1 MPTRLYSFSMSLK
14 FNLLHCL
21 VMDIDLLAKMI
32 RDVVLEKDE
41 VALPGLGVFVAE
53 FVPASFSDKGFT
65 INPPYKRLTF
75 RQEVNAGDDTLIRMY
90 AEANNIGEDAAAR
103 IVNDFL
109 SGLKDI
115 LMVRKSVV
123 FPELGKLR
131 ATRENNFFFIADENL
146 DIYPEGFGL
155 EPVSLKTH
163 QEAVSEVAETIA
175 GLRSILEPE
184 TASGT
189 DIASESETPPA
200 SETVL
205 EADSAP
211 ESENAAEPEAEP
223 VVGAAAASGIALQTE
238 SEDEP
243 MEVAEEGVSGD
254 DAEGESVVETGSEA
268 AEEAVEDAAGESAEE
283 AAGEAEDS
291 CAEGDAEQSG
301 TNAED
306 TMEIAEETVE
316 EFAEESAAET
326 ESEPAEET
334 AAAEEE
340 SAEEPA
346 GESEEEPAEDHAGE
360 DAAATSG
367 PETENDFGLMP
378 PLDIQ
383 IEETDSDAEAAPLAD
398 ADLDVQSGRD
408 SETVGHEV
416 LSEILVIEDNSKAM
430 EDNAGEIEDNG
441 EATGESSSA
450 IGDDANTPS
459 RSSRFWK
466 TFRIIAVTLAVLAIL
481 ALAAFIILSRVA
493 PDFIDRILYS
503 PEELDIVRQMTSG
516 R

>member
-14 FNLLHCL
+14 FNLLHYL

-211 ESENAAEPEAEP
+211 ESENAAEPEVEP
-223 VVGAAAASGIALQTE
+223 VVVAAAASGIALQTE

-268 AEEAVEDAAGESAEE
+268 AEEAAEDAVGESAEQS
-283 AAGEAEDS
+283 AGEAEDS

-306 TMEIAEETVE
+306 TMEIAEETAE
-316 EFAEESAAET
+316 ESAEESAAET

-346 GESEEEPAEDHAGE
+346 EEPAAEA
-360 DAAATSG
+360 AAATSG
-367 PETENDFGLMP
+367 PEKDNDFGIIP

-383 IEETDSDAEAAPLAD
+383 IEETDPDAEAAPLAD
-398 ADLDVQSGRD
+398 ADLALHSGQD
-408 SETVGHEV
+408 SGPVGQEF
-416 LSEILVIEDNSKAM
+416 LSEILVIEDN
-430 EDNAGEIEDNG
+430 
-441 EATGESSSA
+441 
-450 IGDDANTPS
+450 ANEPS

>member
-14 FNLLHCL
+14 FNLLHYL

-115 LMVRKSVV
+115 LMVRKAVV

-189 DIASESETPPA
+189 DIALESEAVPA
-200 SETVL
+200 PETVL
-205 EADSAP
+205 DADSAP

-268 AEEAVEDAAGESAEE
+268 AEEAAEEAAGESAEQ

-306 TMEIAEETVE
+306 TMEIAEETAE
-316 EFAEESAAET
+316 ESAEESAAET

-346 GESEEEPAEDHAGE
+346 EEPAAEA
-360 DAAATSG
+360 AAATSG
-367 PETENDFGLMP
+367 PEKDNDFGIIP

-383 IEETDSDAEAAPLAD
+383 IEETDPDAEAAPLAD
-398 ADLDVQSGRD
+398 ADLALHPGQD
-408 SETVGHEV
+408 SEPVSQEF
-416 LSEILVIEDNSKAM
+416 LSEILVIEDN
-430 EDNAGEIEDNG
+430 
-441 EATGESSSA
+441 
-450 IGDDANTPS
+450 ANEPS

-493 PDFIDRILYS
+493 PDFIDKILYS

>member
-14 FNLLHCL
+14 FNLLHYL

-109 SGLKDI
+109 AGLKDI
-115 LMVRKSVV
+115 LMVRKAVV

-223 VVGAAAASGIALQTE
+223 VVGDAAASGIALQTE

-283 AAGEAEDS
+283 AAEQAAEQAADG

-340 SAEEPA
+340 SAEEPV
-346 GESEEEPAEDHAGE
+346 EEPAAEA
-360 DAAATSG
+360 AAATSG
-367 PETENDFGLMP
+367 PEKDNDFGIIP

-383 IEETDSDAEAAPLAD
+383 IEETDPDAEAAPLAD
-398 ADLDVQSGRD
+398 ADLALHPGQD
-408 SETVGHEV
+408 SEPVSQEF
-416 LSEILVIEDNSKAM
+416 LSEILVIEDN
-430 EDNAGEIEDNG
+430 
-441 EATGESSSA
+441 
-450 IGDDANTPS
+450 ANEPS

>member
-1 MPTRLYSFSMSLK
+1 MPTWLYSFSILLK
-14 FNLLHCL
+14 FNLLHYL

-115 LMVRKSVV
+115 LMVRKAVV

-211 ESENAAEPEAEP
+211 ESENAAEPEVEP
-223 VVGAAAASGIALQTE
+223 VVVAAAASGIALQTE

-268 AEEAVEDAAGESAEE
+268 AEEAAEDAVGESAEQF
-283 AAGEAEDS
+283 AGEAEDS

-306 TMEIAEETVE
+306 TMEIAEETAE
-316 EFAEESAAET
+316 ESAEESAAET

-346 GESEEEPAEDHAGE
+346 EEPAAEA
-360 DAAATSG
+360 AAATSG
-367 PETENDFGLMP
+367 PEKDNDFGIIP

-383 IEETDSDAEAAPLAD
+383 IEETDPDAEAAPLAD
-398 ADLDVQSGRD
+398 ADLALHPGQD
-408 SETVGHEV
+408 SEPVSQEF
-416 LSEILVIEDNSKAM
+416 LSEILVIEDN
-430 EDNAGEIEDNG
+430 
-441 EATGESSSA
+441 
-450 IGDDANTPS
+450 ANEPS

>member
-14 FNLLHCL
+14 FNLLHYL

-32 RDVVLEKDE
+32 RDVVLENDE

-115 LMVRKSVV
+115 LMVRKAVV

-243 MEVAEEGVSGD
+243 IEVAEEGVSGD

-306 TMEIAEETVE
+306 TMEIAEETAE
-316 EFAEESAAET
+316 ESAEESAAET

-346 GESEEEPAEDHAGE
+346 EEPAAEA
-360 DAAATSG
+360 AAATSG
-367 PETENDFGLMP
+367 PEKDNDFGIIP

-383 IEETDSDAEAAPLAD
+383 IEETDPDAEAAPLAD
-398 ADLDVQSGRD
+398 ADLALHPGQD
-408 SETVGHEV
+408 SEPVSQEF
-416 LSEILVIEDNSKAM
+416 LSEILVIEDN
-430 EDNAGEIEDNG
+430 
-441 EATGESSSA
+441 
-450 IGDDANTPS
+450 ANEPS

-493 PDFIDRILYS
+493 PDFIDKLLYS

>member
-14 FNLLHCL
+14 FNLLHYL

-115 LMVRKSVV
+115 LMVRKAVV

-223 VVGAAAASGIALQTE
+223 VVVAAAASGIALQTE

-268 AEEAVEDAAGESAEE
+268 AEEAAEDAVGESAEE
-283 AAGEAEDS
+283 AAEQAAGEAEDS

-346 GESEEEPAEDHAGE
+346 EEPAAEA
-360 DAAATSG
+360 AAATSG
-367 PETENDFGLMP
+367 PEKDNDFGIIP

-383 IEETDSDAEAAPLAD
+383 IEETDPDAEAAPLAD
-398 ADLDVQSGRD
+398 ADLALHPGQD
-408 SETVGHEV
+408 SEPVSQEF
-416 LSEILVIEDNSKAM
+416 LSEILVIEDN
-430 EDNAGEIEDNG
+430 
-441 EATGESSSA
+441 
-450 IGDDANTPS
+450 ANEPS

-481 ALAAFIILSRVA
+481 VLAAFIILSRVA

-503 PEELDIVRQMTSG
+503 PEELDIVRQMTSV

>member
-1 MPTRLYSFSMSLK
+1 MPTWLYSFSMSLK
-14 FNLLHCL
+14 FNLLHYL

-53 FVPASFSDKGFT
+53 CVPASFSDKGFT

-115 LMVRKSVV
+115 LMVRKAVV

-223 VVGAAAASGIALQTE
+223 VVVADAASGIALQSE

-254 DAEGESVVETGSEA
+254 DAEGESVVETGSA
-268 AEEAVEDAAGESAEE
+268 AEEESAEEPAGESAEQV
-283 AAGEAEDS
+283 ADS

-306 TMEIAEETVE
+306 TMEIAEETAE
-316 EFAEESAAET
+316 ESAEESAAET

-346 GESEEEPAEDHAGE
+346 EEPAAEA
-360 DAAATSG
+360 AAATSG
-367 PETENDFGLMP
+367 PEKDNDFGIIP

-383 IEETDSDAEAAPLAD
+383 IEETDPDAEAAPLAD
-398 ADLDVQSGRD
+398 ADLALHPGQD
-408 SETVGHEV
+408 SEPVSQEF
-416 LSEILVIEDNSKAM
+416 LSEILVIEDN
-430 EDNAGEIEDNG
+430 
-441 EATGESSSA
+441 
-450 IGDDANTPS
+450 ANEPS

-493 PDFIDRILYS
+493 PDFIDKILYS

>member
-1 MPTRLYSFSMSLK
+1 MPIWLYSFSILLK
-14 FNLLHCL
+14 FNLLHYL

-115 LMVRKSVV
+115 LMVRKAVV

-268 AEEAVEDAAGESAEE
+268 AEEAVEDAVGESAEQF
-283 AAGEAEDS
+283 AGEAEDS

-340 SAEEPA
+340 ST
-346 GESEEEPAEDHAGE
+346 EEPAEDP
-360 DAAATSG
+360 AAEAASATSG
-367 PETENDFGLMP
+367 PEKDNDFGIIP

-383 IEETDSDAEAAPLAD
+383 IEETDPDAEAAPLAD
-398 ADLDVQSGRD
+398 ADLALHPGQD
-408 SETVGHEV
+408 SEPVSQEF
-416 LSEILVIEDNSKAM
+416 LSEILVIEDNGKAI
-430 EDNAGEIEDNG
+430 EDNANE
-441 EATGESSSA
+441 
-450 IGDDANTPS
+450 PS

-503 PEELDIVRQMTSG
+503 PEELDIVRQMTSV

>member
-1 MPTRLYSFSMSLK
+1 MPTWLYSFSMSLK
-14 FNLLHCL
+14 FNLLHYL

-32 RDVVLEKDE
+32 RDVVLEKNE

-115 LMVRKSVV
+115 LMVRKAIV

-211 ESENAAEPEAEP
+211 ESENAAEPEVEP
-223 VVGAAAASGIALQTE
+223 VVVAAAASGIALQTE

-306 TMEIAEETVE
+306 TMEIAEETAE
-316 EFAEESAAET
+316 ESAEESAAET

-346 GESEEEPAEDHAGE
+346 EEPAAEA
-360 DAAATSG
+360 AAATSG
-367 PETENDFGLMP
+367 PEKDNDFGIIP

-383 IEETDSDAEAAPLAD
+383 IEETDPDAEAAPLAD
-398 ADLDVQSGRD
+398 ADLALHPGQD
-408 SETVGHEV
+408 SEPVSQEF
-416 LSEILVIEDNSKAM
+416 LSEILVIEDNGKAI
-430 EDNAGEIEDNG
+430 EDNANE
-441 EATGESSSA
+441 
-450 IGDDANTPS
+450 PS

-503 PEELDIVRQMTSG
+503 PEELDIVRQMTSV

>member
-14 FNLLHCL
+14 FNLLHYL

-115 LMVRKSVV
+115 LMVRKAVV

-283 AAGEAEDS
+283 AEDS

-346 GESEEEPAEDHAGE
+346 EEPAAEA
-360 DAAATSG
+360 AAATSG
-367 PETENDFGLMP
+367 PEKDNDFGIIP

-383 IEETDSDAEAAPLAD
+383 IEETDPDAEAAPLAD
-398 ADLDVQSGRD
+398 ADLALHPGQD
-408 SETVGHEV
+408 SEPVSQEF
-416 LSEILVIEDNSKAM
+416 LSEILVIEDN
-430 EDNAGEIEDNG
+430 
-441 EATGESSSA
+441 
-450 IGDDANTPS
+450 ANEPS

-493 PDFIDRILYS
+493 PDFIDKLLYS

>member
-14 FNLLHCL
+14 FNLLHYL

-115 LMVRKSVV
+115 LMVRKAVV

-223 VVGAAAASGIALQTE
+223 VVVADAASGIALQSE

-283 AAGEAEDS
+283 SAEESAGEAEDS

-306 TMEIAEETVE
+306 TMEIAEETAE
-316 EFAEESAAET
+316 ESAEESAAET

-346 GESEEEPAEDHAGE
+346 EEPAAEA
-360 DAAATSG
+360 AAATSG
-367 PETENDFGLMP
+367 PEKDNDFGIIP

-383 IEETDSDAEAAPLAD
+383 IEETDPDAEAAPLAD
-398 ADLDVQSGRD
+398 ADLALHPGQD
-408 SETVGHEV
+408 SEPVSQEF
-416 LSEILVIEDNSKAM
+416 LSEILVIEDN
-430 EDNAGEIEDNG
+430 
-441 EATGESSSA
+441 
-450 IGDDANTPS
+450 ANEPS

-503 PEELDIVRQMTSG
+503 PEELDIVRQMTTV

>member
-1 MPTRLYSFSMSLK
+1 MPIWLYSFSILLK
-14 FNLLHCL
+14 FNLLHYL

-65 INPPYKRLTF
+65 INPPYKRLSF

-115 LMVRKSVV
+115 LMVRKAVV

-211 ESENAAEPEAEP
+211 ESENAAEPEVEP
-223 VVGAAAASGIALQTE
+223 VVVAAAASGIALQTE

-268 AEEAVEDAAGESAEE
+268 AEEAAEDAVGESAEE
-283 AAGEAEDS
+283 AAEQAAGEAEDS

-340 SAEEPA
+340 ST
-346 GESEEEPAEDHAGE
+346 EEPAEDP
-360 DAAATSG
+360 AAEAASATSG
-367 PETENDFGLMP
+367 PEKDNDFGIIP

-383 IEETDSDAEAAPLAD
+383 IEETDPDAEAAPLAD
-398 ADLDVQSGRD
+398 ADLALHPGQD
-408 SETVGHEV
+408 SEPVSQEF
-416 LSEILVIEDNSKAM
+416 LSEILVIEDN
-430 EDNAGEIEDNG
+430 
-441 EATGESSSA
+441 
-450 IGDDANTPS
+450 ANEPS

-503 PEELDIVRQMTSG
+503 PEELDIVRQMTSV

>member
-14 FNLLHCL
+14 FNLLHYL

-211 ESENAAEPEAEP
+211 ESENAAEPEVEP
-223 VVGAAAASGIALQTE
+223 VVVAAAASGIALQSE

-268 AEEAVEDAAGESAEE
+268 AEEAVEDAAGEAAGESAEE
-283 AAGEAEDS
+283 AEDG

-306 TMEIAEETVE
+306 TMEIAEETAE
-316 EFAEESAAET
+316 ESAEESAAET
-326 ESEPAEET
+326 ELEPAEET

-346 GESEEEPAEDHAGE
+346 EEPAAEA
-360 DAAATSG
+360 AAATSG
-367 PETENDFGLMP
+367 PEKDNDFGIIP

-383 IEETDSDAEAAPLAD
+383 IEETDPDAEAAPLAD
-398 ADLDVQSGRD
+398 ADLALHPGQD
-408 SETVGHEV
+408 SEPVSQEF
-416 LSEILVIEDNSKAM
+416 LSEILVIEDN
-430 EDNAGEIEDNG
+430 
-441 EATGESSSA
+441 
-450 IGDDANTPS
+450 ANEPS

-503 PEELDIVRQMTSG
+503 PEELDIVRQMTSV

>member
-14 FNLLHCL
+14 FNLLHYL

-109 SGLKDI
+109 AGLKDI
-115 LMVRKSVV
+115 LMVRKAVV

-211 ESENAAEPEAEP
+211 ESENAAEPEVEP
-223 VVGAAAASGIALQTE
+223 VVVAAAASGIALQTE

-326 ESEPAEET
+326 ESEPAEEI

-340 SAEEPA
+340 SAEEPV
-346 GESEEEPAEDHAGE
+346 EEPAAEA
-360 DAAATSG
+360 AAATSG
-367 PETENDFGLMP
+367 PEKDNDFGIIP

-383 IEETDSDAEAAPLAD
+383 IEETDPDAEAAPLAD
-398 ADLDVQSGRD
+398 ADLALHPGQD
-408 SETVGHEV
+408 SEPVSQEF
-416 LSEILVIEDNSKAM
+416 LSEILVIEDNGKAI
-430 EDNAGEIEDNG
+430 EDNANE
-441 EATGESSSA
+441 
-450 IGDDANTPS
+450 PS

>member
-1 MPTRLYSFSMSLK
+1 
-14 FNLLHCL
+14 
-21 VMDIDLLAKMI
+21 MDIDLLAKMI

-109 SGLKDI
+109 AGLKDI
-115 LMVRKSVV
+115 LMVRKAVV

-211 ESENAAEPEAEP
+211 ESENAAEPEVEP
-223 VVGAAAASGIALQTE
+223 VVVAAAASGIALQTE

-243 MEVAEEGVSGD
+243 MEVAEEGVLGD

-268 AEEAVEDAAGESAEE
+268 AEEAAEEAAGESAEQ

-306 TMEIAEETVE
+306 TMEIAEETAE
-316 EFAEESAAET
+316 ESAEESAAET

-346 GESEEEPAEDHAGE
+346 EEPAAEA
-360 DAAATSG
+360 AAATSG
-367 PETENDFGLMP
+367 PEKDNDFGIIP

-383 IEETDSDAEAAPLAD
+383 IEETDPDAEAAPLAD
-398 ADLDVQSGRD
+398 ADLALHPGQD
-408 SETVGHEV
+408 SEPVSQEF
-416 LSEILVIEDNSKAM
+416 LSEILVIEDN
-430 EDNAGEIEDNG
+430 
-441 EATGESSSA
+441 
-450 IGDDANTPS
+450 ANEPS

-481 ALAAFIILSRVA
+481 VLAAFIILSRVA
-493 PDFIDRILYS
+493 PDFIDKILYS

>member
-14 FNLLHCL
+14 FNLLHYL

-115 LMVRKSVV
+115 LMVRKAVV

-268 AEEAVEDAAGESAEE
+268 AEEAAEDAVGESAEE
-283 AAGEAEDS
+283 AAEQAAGEAEDS

-306 TMEIAEETVE
+306 TMEIAEETAE
-316 EFAEESAAET
+316 ESAEESAAEI
-326 ESEPAEET
+326 EPEPVEET

-346 GESEEEPAEDHAGE
+346 EEPAAEA
-360 DAAATSG
+360 AAATSG
-367 PETENDFGLMP
+367 PEKDNDFGIIP

-383 IEETDSDAEAAPLAD
+383 IEETDPDAEAAPLAD
-398 ADLDVQSGRD
+398 ADLALHPGQD
-408 SETVGHEV
+408 SEPVSQEF
-416 LSEILVIEDNSKAM
+416 LSEILVIEDN
-430 EDNAGEIEDNG
+430 
-441 EATGESSSA
+441 
-450 IGDDANTPS
+450 ANEPS

-493 PDFIDRILYS
+493 PDFIDKILYS
-503 PEELDIVRQMTSG
+503 PEELDIVRQMTTV

>member
-14 FNLLHCL
+14 FNLLHYL

-115 LMVRKSVV
+115 LMVRKAVV

-268 AEEAVEDAAGESAEE
+268 AEEAAGESAEQ
-283 AAGEAEDS
+283 AEDS

-326 ESEPAEET
+326 ESEPAEEI

-346 GESEEEPAEDHAGE
+346 EESAEEPVEEPAAEA
-360 DAAATSG
+360 AAATSG
-367 PETENDFGLMP
+367 PEKDNDFGIIP

-383 IEETDSDAEAAPLAD
+383 IEETDPDAEAAPLAD
-398 ADLDVQSGRD
+398 ADLALHPGQD
-408 SETVGHEV
+408 SEPVSQEF
-416 LSEILVIEDNSKAM
+416 LSEILVIEDN
-430 EDNAGEIEDNG
+430 
-441 EATGESSSA
+441 
-450 IGDDANTPS
+450 ANEPS

-493 PDFIDRILYS
+493 PDFIDKILYS
-503 PEELDIVRQMTSG
+503 PEELDIVRQMTSV

>member
-1 MPTRLYSFSMSLK
+1 MPTWLYSFSMSLK
-14 FNLLHCL
+14 FNLLHYL

-115 LMVRKSVV
+115 LMVRKAVV

-184 TASGT
+184 NAPGN
-189 DIASESETPPA
+189 DI
-200 SETVL
+200 
-205 EADSAP
+205 AP
-211 ESENAAEPEAEP
+211 ESENVAEPEVEP
-223 VVGAAAASGIALQTE
+223 VVVAAAASGVALQSV

-243 MEVAEEGVSGD
+243 DIAFEIVPESSSEAVQEPACDTGNADGDSGAEEVRVDGLVEEGVSGD

-306 TMEIAEETVE
+306 TMEIAEETAE
-316 EFAEESAAET
+316 ESAEESAAET

-346 GESEEEPAEDHAGE
+346 EEPAAEA
-360 DAAATSG
+360 AAATSG
-367 PETENDFGLMP
+367 PEKDNDFGIIP

-383 IEETDSDAEAAPLAD
+383 IEETDPDAEAAPLAD
-398 ADLDVQSGRD
+398 ADLALHPGQD
-408 SETVGHEV
+408 SEPVSQEF
-416 LSEILVIEDNSKAM
+416 LSEILVIEDN
-430 EDNAGEIEDNG
+430 
-441 EATGESSSA
+441 
-450 IGDDANTPS
+450 ANEPS

-493 PDFIDRILYS
+493 PDFIDKILYS

>member
-14 FNLLHCL
+14 FNLLHYL

-115 LMVRKSVV
+115 LMVRKAVV

-306 TMEIAEETVE
+306 TMEIAEETAE
-316 EFAEESAAET
+316 ESAEESAAET

-346 GESEEEPAEDHAGE
+346 EEPAAEA
-360 DAAATSG
+360 AAATSG
-367 PETENDFGLMP
+367 PEKDNDFGIIP

-383 IEETDSDAEAAPLAD
+383 IEETDPDAEAAPLAD
-398 ADLDVQSGRD
+398 ADLALHPGQDSGPV
-408 SETVGHEV
+408 SQEF
-416 LSEILVIEDNSKAM
+416 LSEILVIEDN
-430 EDNAGEIEDNG
+430 
-441 EATGESSSA
+441 
-450 IGDDANTPS
+450 ANEPS

-493 PDFIDRILYS
+493 PDFIDKILYS
-503 PEELDIVRQMTSG
+503 PEELDIVRQMTSV

>member
-14 FNLLHCL
+14 FNLLHYL

-65 INPPYKRLTF
+65 INPPYKRLSF

-115 LMVRKSVV
+115 LMVRKAVV

-211 ESENAAEPEAEP
+211 ESENAAEPEVEP
-223 VVGAAAASGIALQTE
+223 VVVAAAASGIALQTE

-306 TMEIAEETVE
+306 TMEIAEETAE
-316 EFAEESAAET
+316 ESAEESAAET

-346 GESEEEPAEDHAGE
+346 EEPAAEA
-360 DAAATSG
+360 AAATSG
-367 PETENDFGLMP
+367 PEKDNDFGIIP

-383 IEETDSDAEAAPLAD
+383 IEETDPDAEAAPLAD
-398 ADLDVQSGRD
+398 ADLALHPGQD
-408 SETVGHEV
+408 SEPVSQEF
-416 LSEILVIEDNSKAM
+416 LSEILVIEDNGKAI
-430 EDNAGEIEDNG
+430 EDNANE
-441 EATGESSSA
+441 
-450 IGDDANTPS
+450 PS

-503 PEELDIVRQMTSG
+503 PEELDIVRQMTSV

>member
-1 MPTRLYSFSMSLK
+1 
-14 FNLLHCL
+14 
-21 VMDIDLLAKMI
+21 MDIDLLAKMI

-115 LMVRKSVV
+115 LMVRKAVV

-283 AAGEAEDS
+283 AAEQAAEQAADG

-306 TMEIAEETVE
+306 TMEIAEETAE
-316 EFAEESAAET
+316 ESAEESAAET

-346 GESEEEPAEDHAGE
+346 EEPAAEA
-360 DAAATSG
+360 AAATSG
-367 PETENDFGLMP
+367 PEKDNDFGIIP

-383 IEETDSDAEAAPLAD
+383 IEETDPDAEAAPLAD
-398 ADLDVQSGRD
+398 ADLALHSGQD
-408 SETVGHEV
+408 SGPVGQEF
-416 LSEILVIEDNSKAM
+416 LSEIIVIEDNGKAI

-441 EATGESSSA
+441 EAIGESSSA

-503 PEELDIVRQMTSG
+503 PEELDIVRQMTSV

>member
-14 FNLLHCL
+14 FNLLHYL

-115 LMVRKSVV
+115 LMVRKAVV

-211 ESENAAEPEAEP
+211 ESENAAEPEVEP
-223 VVGAAAASGIALQTE
+223 VVVAAAASGIALQTE

-268 AEEAVEDAAGESAEE
+268 AEEAAEDAVGESAEQF
-283 AAGEAEDS
+283 AGEAEDS

-340 SAEEPA
+340 ST
-346 GESEEEPAEDHAGE
+346 EEPAEDP
-360 DAAATSG
+360 AAEAASATSG
-367 PETENDFGLMP
+367 PEKDNDFGIIP

-383 IEETDSDAEAAPLAD
+383 IEETDPDAEAAPLAD
-398 ADLDVQSGRD
+398 ADLALHPGQD
-408 SETVGHEV
+408 SEPVSQEF
-416 LSEILVIEDNSKAM
+416 LSEILVIEDN
-430 EDNAGEIEDNG
+430 
-441 EATGESSSA
+441 
-450 IGDDANTPS
+450 ANEPS

-503 PEELDIVRQMTSG
+503 PEELDIVRQMTSV

>member
-14 FNLLHCL
+14 FNLLHYL

-223 VVGAAAASGIALQTE
+223 VVVAAAASGIALQTE

-346 GESEEEPAEDHAGE
+346 EEPAAEA
-360 DAAATSG
+360 AAATSG
-367 PETENDFGLMP
+367 PEKDNDFGIIP

-383 IEETDSDAEAAPLAD
+383 IEETDPDAEAAPLAD
-398 ADLDVQSGRD
+398 ADLALHPGQD
-408 SETVGHEV
+408 SEPVSQEF
-416 LSEILVIEDNSKAM
+416 LSEILVIEDN
-430 EDNAGEIEDNG
+430 
-441 EATGESSSA
+441 
-450 IGDDANTPS
+450 ANEPS

-503 PEELDIVRQMTSG
+503 PEELDIVRQMTSV

>member
-1 MPTRLYSFSMSLK
+1 MPTWLYSFSILLK
-14 FNLLHCL
+14 FNLLHYL

-115 LMVRKSVV
+115 LMVRKAVV

-268 AEEAVEDAAGESAEE
+268 AEQAAEE
-283 AAGEAEDS
+283 AADG

-306 TMEIAEETVE
+306 TMEIAEETAE
-316 EFAEESAAET
+316 ESAEESAAET

-346 GESEEEPAEDHAGE
+346 EEPAAEA
-360 DAAATSG
+360 AAATSG
-367 PETENDFGLMP
+367 PEKDNDFGIIP

-383 IEETDSDAEAAPLAD
+383 IEETDPDAEAAPLAD
-398 ADLDVQSGRD
+398 ADLALHPGQD
-408 SETVGHEV
+408 SEPVSQEF
-416 LSEILVIEDNSKAM
+416 LSEILVIEDNGKAI
-430 EDNAGEIEDNG
+430 EDNANE
-441 EATGESSSA
+441 
-450 IGDDANTPS
+450 PS

-493 PDFIDRILYS
+493 PDFIDKILYS

>member
-14 FNLLHCL
+14 FNLLHYL

-115 LMVRKSVV
+115 LMVRKAVV

-283 AAGEAEDS
+283 AVGESAEEAAGEAEDS

-306 TMEIAEETVE
+306 TMEIAEETAE
-316 EFAEESAAET
+316 ESAEESAAET
-326 ESEPAEET
+326 ELEPAEET

-346 GESEEEPAEDHAGE
+346 EEPAAEA
-360 DAAATSG
+360 AAATSG
-367 PETENDFGLMP
+367 PEKDNDFGIIP

-383 IEETDSDAEAAPLAD
+383 IEETDPDAEAAPLAD
-398 ADLDVQSGRD
+398 ADLALHPGQD
-408 SETVGHEV
+408 SEPVSQEF
-416 LSEILVIEDNSKAM
+416 LSEIIVIEDN
-430 EDNAGEIEDNG
+430 
-441 EATGESSSA
+441 
-450 IGDDANTPS
+450 ANEPS

-493 PDFIDRILYS
+493 PDFIDKILYS

>member
-14 FNLLHCL
+14 FNLLHYL

-115 LMVRKSVV
+115 LMVRKAVV

-223 VVGAAAASGIALQTE
+223 VVGADAASGIALQTE

-243 MEVAEEGVSGD
+243 IEVAEEGVSGD

-306 TMEIAEETVE
+306 TMEIAEETAE
-316 EFAEESAAET
+316 ESAEESAAET

-346 GESEEEPAEDHAGE
+346 EEPAAEA
-360 DAAATSG
+360 AAATSG
-367 PETENDFGLMP
+367 PEKDNDFGIIP

-383 IEETDSDAEAAPLAD
+383 IEETDPDAEAAPLAD
-398 ADLDVQSGRD
+398 ADLALHPGQD
-408 SETVGHEV
+408 SEPVSQEF
-416 LSEILVIEDNSKAM
+416 LSEILVIEDN
-430 EDNAGEIEDNG
+430 
-441 EATGESSSA
+441 
-450 IGDDANTPS
+450 ANEPS

-493 PDFIDRILYS
+493 PDFIDKILYS

>member
-1 MPTRLYSFSMSLK
+1 MPTWLYSFSMSLK
-14 FNLLHCL
+14 FNLLHYL

-115 LMVRKSVV
+115 LMVRKAVV

-211 ESENAAEPEAEP
+211 ESENAAEPEVEP
-223 VVGAAAASGIALQTE
+223 VVGAAAASGIALQSE

-283 AAGEAEDS
+283 AEDS

-306 TMEIAEETVE
+306 TMEIAEETAE
-316 EFAEESAAET
+316 ESAEESAAET

-346 GESEEEPAEDHAGE
+346 EEPAAEA
-360 DAAATSG
+360 AAATSG
-367 PETENDFGLMP
+367 PEKDNDFGIIP

-383 IEETDSDAEAAPLAD
+383 IEETDPDAEAAPLAD
-398 ADLDVQSGRD
+398 ADLALHPGQD
-408 SETVGHEV
+408 SEPVSQEF
-416 LSEILVIEDNSKAM
+416 LSEILVIEDN
-430 EDNAGEIEDNG
+430 
-441 EATGESSSA
+441 
-450 IGDDANTPS
+450 ANEPS

-493 PDFIDRILYS
+493 PDFIDKILYS

>member
-14 FNLLHCL
+14 FNLLHYL

-109 SGLKDI
+109 AGLKDI
-115 LMVRKSVV
+115 LMVRKAVV

-268 AEEAVEDAAGESAEE
+268 AEEAAGESAEQ

-306 TMEIAEETVE
+306 TMEIAEETAE
-316 EFAEESAAET
+316 ESAEESAAET

-340 SAEEPA
+340 SAEEPV
-346 GESEEEPAEDHAGE
+346 EEPAAEA
-360 DAAATSG
+360 AAATSG
-367 PETENDFGLMP
+367 PEKDNDFGIIP

-383 IEETDSDAEAAPLAD
+383 IEETDPDAEAAPLAD
-398 ADLDVQSGRD
+398 ADLALHPGQD
-408 SETVGHEV
+408 SEPVSQEF
-416 LSEILVIEDNSKAM
+416 LSEILVIEDN
-430 EDNAGEIEDNG
+430 
-441 EATGESSSA
+441 
-450 IGDDANTPS
+450 ANEPS

>member
-1 MPTRLYSFSMSLK
+1 MPNWLYSFSILLK
-14 FNLLHCL
+14 FNLLHYL

-115 LMVRKSVV
+115 LMVRKAVV

-175 GLRSILEPE
+175 GLRSILEPD

-223 VVGAAAASGIALQTE
+223 VVVADAASGIALQSE

-283 AAGEAEDS
+283 SAEESAGEAEDS
-291 CAEGDAEQSG
+291 CAEGDAEQSV
-301 TNAED
+301 TIAED
-306 TMEIAEETVE
+306 TMEIAEETAE
-316 EFAEESAAET
+316 ESAEESAAET

-346 GESEEEPAEDHAGE
+346 EEPAAEA
-360 DAAATSG
+360 AAATSG
-367 PETENDFGLMP
+367 PEKDNDFGIIP

-383 IEETDSDAEAAPLAD
+383 IEETDPDAEAAPLAD
-398 ADLDVQSGRD
+398 ADLALHPGQD
-408 SETVGHEV
+408 SEPVSQEF
-416 LSEILVIEDNSKAM
+416 LSEILVIEDN
-430 EDNAGEIEDNG
+430 
-441 EATGESSSA
+441 
-450 IGDDANTPS
+450 ANEPS

-503 PEELDIVRQMTSG
+503 PEELDIVRQMTSV

>member
-14 FNLLHCL
+14 FNLLHYL

-211 ESENAAEPEAEP
+211 ESDNAAEPEAEP

-283 AAGEAEDS
+283 AAEQAAEQAADG

-346 GESEEEPAEDHAGE
+346 EEPAAEA
-360 DAAATSG
+360 AAATSG
-367 PETENDFGLMP
+367 PEKDNDFGIIP

-383 IEETDSDAEAAPLAD
+383 IEETDPDAEAAPLAD
-398 ADLDVQSGRD
+398 ADLALHPGQD
-408 SETVGHEV
+408 SEPVSQEF
-416 LSEILVIEDNSKAM
+416 LSEILVIEDN
-430 EDNAGEIEDNG
+430 
-441 EATGESSSA
+441 
-450 IGDDANTPS
+450 ANEPS

-503 PEELDIVRQMTSG
+503 PEELDIVRQMTSV

>member
-1 MPTRLYSFSMSLK
+1 MPNWLYSFSILLK
-14 FNLLHCL
+14 FNLLHYL

-115 LMVRKSVV
+115 LMVRKAVV

-211 ESENAAEPEAEP
+211 ESENAAEPEVEP
-223 VVGAAAASGIALQTE
+223 VVVAAAASGIALQTE

-254 DAEGESVVETGSEA
+254 DAEGES
-268 AEEAVEDAAGESAEE
+268 AEE
-283 AAGEAEDS
+283 AAEDAEDS

-306 TMEIAEETVE
+306 TMEIAEETAE
-316 EFAEESAAET
+316 ESAEESAAET

-346 GESEEEPAEDHAGE
+346 EEPAAEA
-360 DAAATSG
+360 AAATSG
-367 PETENDFGLMP
+367 PEKDNDFGIIP

-383 IEETDSDAEAAPLAD
+383 IEETDPDAEAAPLAD
-398 ADLDVQSGRD
+398 ADLDVHSGQD

-416 LSEILVIEDNSKAM
+416 LSEILVIEDN
-430 EDNAGEIEDNG
+430 
-441 EATGESSSA
+441 
-450 IGDDANTPS
+450 ANEPS

>member
-14 FNLLHCL
+14 FNLLHYL

-115 LMVRKSVV
+115 LMVRKAVV

-211 ESENAAEPEAEP
+211 ESENAAEPDVDP
-223 VVGAAAASGIALQTE
+223 VVVAAAASGIALQTE

-268 AEEAVEDAAGESAEE
+268 AEEAAEDAVGESAEQS
-283 AAGEAEDS
+283 AGEAEDS
-291 CAEGDAEQSG
+291 CAEGDAEQSV
-301 TNAED
+301 TIAED
-306 TMEIAEETVE
+306 TMEIAEETAE
-316 EFAEESAAET
+316 ESAEESAAET

-346 GESEEEPAEDHAGE
+346 EEPAAEA
-360 DAAATSG
+360 AAATSG
-367 PETENDFGLMP
+367 PEKDNDFGIIP

-383 IEETDSDAEAAPLAD
+383 IEETDPDAEAAPLAD
-398 ADLDVQSGRD
+398 ADLALHPGQD
-408 SETVGHEV
+408 SEPVSQEF
-416 LSEILVIEDNSKAM
+416 LSEILVIEDN
-430 EDNAGEIEDNG
+430 
-441 EATGESSSA
+441 
-450 IGDDANTPS
+450 ANEPS

-466 TFRIIAVTLAVLAIL
+466 TFRVIAVTLAVLAIL

-503 PEELDIVRQMTSG
+503 PEELDIVRQMTSV

>member
-1 MPTRLYSFSMSLK
+1 MPNWLCSFSILLK
-14 FNLLHCL
+14 FNLLHYL

-115 LMVRKSVV
+115 LMVRKAVV

-291 CAEGDAEQSG
+291 RAEDDAEQSG
-301 TNAED
+301 ANAEEA
-306 TMEIAEETVE
+306 MEIAEDTVVE
-316 EFAEESAAET
+316 SAEESAAET

-346 GESEEEPAEDHAGE
+346 EEPAAEA
-360 DAAATSG
+360 AAATSG
-367 PETENDFGLMP
+367 PEKDNDFGIIP

-383 IEETDSDAEAAPLAD
+383 IEETDPDAEAAPLAD
-398 ADLDVQSGRD
+398 ADLALHPGQD
-408 SETVGHEV
+408 SEPVSQEF
-416 LSEILVIEDNSKAM
+416 LSEILVIEDN
-430 EDNAGEIEDNG
+430 
-441 EATGESSSA
+441 
-450 IGDDANTPS
+450 ANEPS

-503 PEELDIVRQMTSG
+503 PEELDIVRQMTSV

>member
-14 FNLLHCL
+14 FNLLHYL

-115 LMVRKSVV
+115 LMVRKAVV

-211 ESENAAEPEAEP
+211 ESENAAEPEVEP
-223 VVGAAAASGIALQTE
+223 VVVAAAASGIALQTE

-283 AAGEAEDS
+283 AAEQAAVEAEDS

-306 TMEIAEETVE
+306 TMEIAEETAE
-316 EFAEESAAET
+316 ESAEESAAET

-346 GESEEEPAEDHAGE
+346 EEPAAEA
-360 DAAATSG
+360 AAATSG
-367 PETENDFGLMP
+367 PEKDNDFGIIP

-383 IEETDSDAEAAPLAD
+383 IEETDPDAEAAPLAD
-398 ADLDVQSGRD
+398 ADLALHPGQD
-408 SETVGHEV
+408 SEPVSQEF
-416 LSEILVIEDNSKAM
+416 LSEILVIEDNGKAI
-430 EDNAGEIEDNG
+430 EDNANE
-441 EATGESSSA
+441 
-450 IGDDANTPS
+450 PS

-493 PDFIDRILYS
+493 PDFIDKILYS
-503 PEELDIVRQMTSG
+503 PEELDIVRQMTSV

>member
-14 FNLLHCL
+14 FNLLHYL

-346 GESEEEPAEDHAGE
+346 EEPAAEA
-360 DAAATSG
+360 AAATSG
-367 PETENDFGLMP
+367 PEKDNDFGIIP

-383 IEETDSDAEAAPLAD
+383 IEETDPDAEAAPLAD
-398 ADLDVQSGRD
+398 ADLALHPGQD
-408 SETVGHEV
+408 SEPVSQEF
-416 LSEILVIEDNSKAM
+416 LSEILVIEDN
-430 EDNAGEIEDNG
+430 
-441 EATGESSSA
+441 
-450 IGDDANTPS
+450 ANEPS

-493 PDFIDRILYS
+493 PDFIDKILYS

>member
-14 FNLLHCL
+14 FNLLHYL

-243 MEVAEEGVSGD
+243 IEVAEEGVSGD

-306 TMEIAEETVE
+306 TMEIAEETAE
-316 EFAEESAAET
+316 ESAEESAAET

-340 SAEEPA
+340 SAEEPV
-346 GESEEEPAEDHAGE
+346 EEPAAEA
-360 DAAATSG
+360 AAATSG
-367 PETENDFGLMP
+367 PEKDNDFGIIP

-383 IEETDSDAEAAPLAD
+383 IEETDPDAEAAPLAD
-398 ADLDVQSGRD
+398 ADLALHPGQD
-408 SETVGHEV
+408 SEPVSQEF
-416 LSEILVIEDNSKAM
+416 LSEIIVIEDNSKAM
-430 EDNAGEIEDNG
+430 EENANE
-441 EATGESSSA
+441 
-450 IGDDANTPS
+450 PS

>member
-14 FNLLHCL
+14 FNLLHYL

-115 LMVRKSVV
+115 LMVRKAVV

-283 AAGEAEDS
+283 SAEEAAGEAEDS

-306 TMEIAEETVE
+306 TMEIAEETAE
-316 EFAEESAAET
+316 ESAEESAAET

-346 GESEEEPAEDHAGE
+346 EEPAAEA
-360 DAAATSG
+360 AAATSG
-367 PETENDFGLMP
+367 PEKDNDFGIIP

-383 IEETDSDAEAAPLAD
+383 IEETDPDAEAAPLAD
-398 ADLDVQSGRD
+398 ADLALHPGQD
-408 SETVGHEV
+408 SEPVSQEF
-416 LSEILVIEDNSKAM
+416 LSEILVIEDN
-430 EDNAGEIEDNG
+430 
-441 EATGESSSA
+441 
-450 IGDDANTPS
+450 ANEPS

-503 PEELDIVRQMTSG
+503 PEELDIVRQMTSV

>member
-14 FNLLHCL
+14 FNLLHYL

-115 LMVRKSVV
+115 LMVRKAVV

-268 AEEAVEDAAGESAEE
+268 AEEAVEEAAGESAEE

-306 TMEIAEETVE
+306 TMEIAEETAE
-316 EFAEESAAET
+316 ESAEESAAET

-340 SAEEPA
+340 SAEEPV
-346 GESEEEPAEDHAGE
+346 EEPAAEA
-360 DAAATSG
+360 AAATSG
-367 PETENDFGLMP
+367 PEKDNDFGIIP

-383 IEETDSDAEAAPLAD
+383 IEETDPDAEAAPLAD
-398 ADLDVQSGRD
+398 ADLALHPGQD
-408 SETVGHEV
+408 SEPVSQEF
-416 LSEILVIEDNSKAM
+416 LSEIIVIEDNSKAM

-493 PDFIDRILYS
+493 PDFIDKILYS

>member
-14 FNLLHCL
+14 FNLLHYL

-115 LMVRKSVV
+115 LMVRKAVV

-243 MEVAEEGVSGD
+243 MEVAEEGGSGD

-268 AEEAVEDAAGESAEE
+268 AEEAVEEAAGESAEE

-306 TMEIAEETVE
+306 TMEIAEETAE
-316 EFAEESAAET
+316 ESAEESAAET

-346 GESEEEPAEDHAGE
+346 EEPAAEA
-360 DAAATSG
+360 AAATSG
-367 PETENDFGLMP
+367 PEKDNDFGIIP

-383 IEETDSDAEAAPLAD
+383 IEETDPDAEAAPLAD
-398 ADLDVQSGRD
+398 ADLALHPGQD
-408 SETVGHEV
+408 SEPVSQEF
-416 LSEILVIEDNSKAM
+416 LSEILVIEDN
-430 EDNAGEIEDNG
+430 
-441 EATGESSSA
+441 
-450 IGDDANTPS
+450 ANEPS

-493 PDFIDRILYS
+493 PDFIDKLLYS

>member
-1 MPTRLYSFSMSLK
+1 MKFDIIENEGLELIGMAKIIEMKKGAEECPAFWKEFSEQLCIPMMQAGKPLNDK
-14 FNLLHCL
+14 Q
-21 VMDIDLLAKMI
+21 A
-32 RDVVLEKDE
+32 
-41 VALPGLGVFVAE
+41 AVAE
-53 FVPASFSDKGFT
+53 
-65 INPPYKRLTF
+65 
-75 RQEVNAGDDTLIRMY
+75 
-90 AEANNIGEDAAAR
+90 NNIGEDAAAR

-115 LMVRKSVV
+115 LMVRKAVV

-211 ESENAAEPEAEP
+211 ESENAAEPEVEP
-223 VVGAAAASGIALQTE
+223 VVVAAAASGIALQTE

-346 GESEEEPAEDHAGE
+346 EEPAAEA
-360 DAAATSG
+360 AAATSG
-367 PETENDFGLMP
+367 PEKDNDFGIIP

-383 IEETDSDAEAAPLAD
+383 IEETDPDAEAAPLAD
-398 ADLDVQSGRD
+398 ADLALHPGQD
-408 SETVGHEV
+408 SEPVSQEF
-416 LSEILVIEDNSKAM
+416 LSEILVIEDN
-430 EDNAGEIEDNG
+430 
-441 EATGESSSA
+441 
-450 IGDDANTPS
+450 ANEPS

-503 PEELDIVRQMTSG
+503 PEELDIVRQMTSV